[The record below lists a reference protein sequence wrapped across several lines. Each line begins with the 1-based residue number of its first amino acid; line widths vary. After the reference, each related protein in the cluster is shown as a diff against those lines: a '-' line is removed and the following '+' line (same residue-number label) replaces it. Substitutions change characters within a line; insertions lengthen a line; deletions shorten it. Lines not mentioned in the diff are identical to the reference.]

1 MSWFRDLKIAHKL
14 LLSSLVTLLLTAG
27 MGVFAIMQMRVVNA
41 QSSVIAADWLP
52 STHLLGTIDTNLS
65 DYQMDLV
72 SLLGVNTPQQRA
84 VIIQDMDE
92 ELAEI
97 DSVSRQLQ
105 PLMATAAERDAFA
118 AYERKWGAYLQ
129 MVKPAI
135 GHAQADRDAEGQA
148 IALGEGATAF
158 DEASEALEQVINLN
172 VQGGRDAS
180 AFADGVYARSRG
192 WIVAALLAC
201 LALGVALAIG
211 VARTISRPLN
221 DAVRAAGLLA
231 EGDLD
236 VELRAASAD
245 EAGRLTAAMDRM
257 VRAQRETAA
266 AATRLAEGDLTV
278 RVTPR
283 SDRDALG
290 TAFAG
295 MVDRLAHTIAEVRT
309 GAQALSSASSQVAS
323 TANQLSQGTSEQAA
337 SVEETSASLEEMGA
351 TIGRNAENSAQM
363 ERMAVRGAAEAEQ
376 SGAAVAETVAAMKT
390 IAGKIGIVEEI
401 AYQTNL
407 LALNAAI
414 EAARAGQHG
423 RGFAVVATEVRKLA
437 ERSQAAAREIGGL
450 AGGSVAVAERSGALL
465 GELVPGIRGTA
476 ELVQEVAAASA
487 EQSAGVA
494 QIHRALGQME
504 RVTQQSASAAEELAS
519 TAEEL
524 ASQAEALQELTAFFR
539 VNGTDARLPEP
550 RPARVQ
556 AFKVAGAPAALRY
569 NGNGVSAALPAPHD
583 FTRF

>member
-1 MSWFRDLKIAHKL
+1 MSWFNDLKIAGKL
-14 LLSSLVTLLLTAG
+14 LLSSFATLLLTAG
-27 MGVFAIMQMRVVNA
+27 IGVFAIVQMREVNA
-41 QSSVIAADWLP
+41 QSSVIAQGWLP
-52 STHLLGTIDTNLS
+52 AAQLLGTIDTNLS
-65 DYQMDLV
+65 DYQMGLV
-72 SLLGVNTPQQRA
+72 SLLGVDDAAQRA
-84 VIIQDMDE
+84 VITEDMAE
-92 ELAEI
+92 ELVEI
-97 DSVSRQLQ
+97 DSIGRQLQ
-105 PLMATAAERDAFA
+105 PLIRSDEEEREAFA
-118 AYERKWGAYLQ
+118 HFQRQWAAYLAL
-129 MVKPAI
+129 VAPAI
-135 GHAQADRDAEGQA
+135 RMAEDDRDDAGRA
-148 IALGEGATAF
+148 LALGEGTVAF
-158 DEASEALEQVINLN
+158 DTASEALEQVININ
-172 VQGGRDAS
+172 VAGGREAS
-180 AFADGVYARSRG
+180 AHADHVYGQARG
-192 WIVAALLAC
+192 WIAAALLAC
-201 LALGVALAIG
+201 LALGVALALA

-221 DAVRAAGLLA
+221 EAVRAADLLA

-236 VELRAASAD
+236 VQLHATSRD

-257 VRAQRETAA
+257 VRAQRETAD
-266 AATRLAEGDLTV
+266 AATRVAEGDLTV
-278 RVTPR
+278 RVAPR
-283 SDRDALG
+283 GDRDALG

-351 TIGRNAENSAQM
+351 TIDRNAENSAQM

-376 SGAAVAETVAAMKT
+376 SGAAVRETVDAMKT

-437 ERSQAAAREIGGL
+437 ERSQTAAREIGGL
-450 AGGSVAVAERSGALL
+450 AGGSVAVAERSGSLL
-465 GELVPGIRGTA
+465 AELVPGIRGTA

-487 EQSAGVA
+487 EQSAGVS

-524 ASQAEALQELTAFFR
+524 ASQAEALQELTAFFQ
-539 VNGTDARLPEP
+539 VGETHARPAP

-556 AFKVAGAPAALRY
+556 AFNVASAPHRI
-569 NGNGVSAALPAPHD
+569 NGNGAAAGHALPTPHD